1 MTRLYIQKLQTY
13 FQIKGGE
20 KRTAE
25 IMNVFKTN
33 SHNLRVAL
41 QNKVVLTE

>member
-25 IMNVFKTN
+25 IMNVFKQKQSKPTCGFT
-33 SHNLRVAL
+33 
-41 QNKVVLTE
+41 K